1 MNVRTFRR
9 ASVLA
14 LAGLLAG
21 AVGAYADTVPADGD
35 QVRAGDQLLVDLG
48 QKVVGDQVDWNVMF
62 NLTCGGTAHADEGA
76 TINISPSSYTVPG
89 NGAVAAT
96 STSVGPI
103 PASWTDDGQDCPL
116 PAPRLAS
123 NGPSVVSLTMP
134 TTPGLDQ
141 FYTVMYSR
149 TGADGLTGITAIGF
163 VVDVVP
169 NTPPTLTV
177 PSSFSVEGNT
187 TGGAIV
193 TYAVGATD
201 AEDDPDPTPVC
212 DPASG
217 AFFALGTTTVDCTVT
232 DHHGATASGSFDV
245 TVVDTT
251 APELVGV
258 PGDQSATT
266 ADASGA
272 VITYT
277 DPTATDIVD
286 ANPTVS
292 CVPASGSTFPV
303 GHSTVT
309 CTATDATSNS
319 WSASFGVDVT
329 YDPGVTWSVV
339 WGEPVGGTPA
349 ALVTNQSRNVPIKV
363 EIFVNGVEQTSG
375 EASLRIDA
383 CGGGFSVTTPLTWE
397 SPGRW
402 TGHLDTSALRPGC
415 YVATATLD
423 GQDVGS
429 FALEV
434 RGAEPVKS
442 TTKAKGPKG

>member
-1 MNVRTFRR
+1 MNMRTFRR
-9 ASVLA
+9 AS
-14 LAGLLAG
+14 LLAVAALLATA
-21 AVGAYADTVPADGD
+21 AVAFADTVPADGND
-35 QVRAGDQLLVDLG
+35 SLAGDQMLIDLG
-48 QKVVGDQVDWNVMF
+48 QKVVGDTVDWNVMF
-62 NLTCGGTAHADEGA
+62 NLTCASTAHSDEGA
-76 TINISPSSYTVPG
+76 TITLSPSSYTVPG
-89 NGAVAAT
+89 NGAADAT
-96 STSVGPI
+96 STTVGPI
-103 PASWTDDGQDCPL
+103 PASWMDDGQGCPS

-134 TTPGLDQ
+134 TTPGIDQ
-141 FYTVMYSR
+141 FYTVMFSR

-177 PSSFSVEGNT
+177 PSSFAVEGNT
-187 TGGAIV
+187 TGGAFV
-193 TYAVGATD
+193 SYAVGATD

-212 DPASG
+212 DPAGG

-232 DHHGATASGSFDV
+232 DHHGATASGSLDV

-251 APELVGV
+251 GPELGGV
-258 PGDQSATT
+258 PGDQSTTT

-292 CVPASGSTFPV
+292 CAPASGSTFPV
-303 GHSTVT
+303 GHSNVT
-309 CTATDATSNS
+309 CATTDATGNHS
-319 WSASFGVDVT
+319 SASFGVEVT

-339 WGEPVGGTPA
+339 WGEPIGGTPA
-349 ALVTNQSRNVPIKV
+349 ALVSNQSRNVPVKV
-363 EIFVNGVEQTSG
+363 EIFANGVEQTSG

-383 CGGGFSVTTPLTWE
+383 CGGGSSMSTPLTWE

-402 TGHLDTSALRPGC
+402 AGHLDTSTLRPGC

-429 FALEV
+429 FALDL
-434 RGAEPVKS
+434 RGADPVKA